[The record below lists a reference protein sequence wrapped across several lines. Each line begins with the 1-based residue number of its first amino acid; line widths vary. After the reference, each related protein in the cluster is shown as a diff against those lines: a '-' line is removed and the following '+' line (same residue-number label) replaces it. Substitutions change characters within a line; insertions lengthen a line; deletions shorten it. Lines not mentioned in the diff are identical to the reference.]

1 MTQEE
6 LDHYNKLWDYYNKD
20 LEQYQFD
27 FDRTRSPM
35 YGGRWADWLGLNI
48 AHDSLED
55 ASND

>member
-1 MTQEE
+1 MTPEE
-6 LDHYNKLWDYYNKD
+6 LDHYTKVCQYYNER

-27 FDRTRSPM
+27 FDGARSPM